1 MTCDKLEMLCMF
13 LSLLLPM
20 RSMIMTAVSHP
31 LLCVCGWVCV
41 CLHLHVDDVTCTVCP
56 CLCALIFMHGCVDVG
71 DIVTRL

>member
-1 MTCDKLEMLCMF
+1 MH
-13 LSLLLPM
+13 
-20 RSMIMTAVSHP
+20 VSIIASPYEKHDNDSCKP
-31 LLCVCGWVCV
+31 STPVCVWVCV